1 MAERLR
7 SSYEVVEDRLA
18 EPQIPEEEPTV
29 VPEPEVAEQSPPS
42 PTGEGEPGIDD
53 TPDAEVRYTDAEI
66 LGKRY
71 PVRHMVHEIGNQRMR
86 AVESVQAKW
95 KNMLDTPGKFRLGL
109 SRALAERRYNR
120 QKTKFEAVD
129 HLDDNSLLKKRRQA
143 KLLKAEGK
151 LTHAKSAYNG
161 HRERMTRRVDAVG
174 ENTTQR
180 REQYIASLKNRREA
194 ALARRTLRHELRS
207 EGASWLETRKI
218 AQGIPKEH
226 LDRVG
231 KLAAIA
237 AVSER
242 DTKRPERGAQ
252 KAERKEA
259 RITKDITEN
268 RKRARQYAEEAKRA
282 DETLEE
288 IRTVNLPEA
297 RQNLQELRE
306 ELDSIDNTDPAWQSI
321 SAQVSE
327 AEQQVE
333 MYESREIPYWQNV
346 AEDNRQHVVTLTSE
360 HSSLQ
365 SELRTHK
372 ESGAVA
378 SEAADTA
385 RRVAEQHR
393 NDRDAAV
400 KEITINS

>member
-18 EPQIPEEEPTV
+18 EPQVAEEEPIQA
-29 VPEPEVAEQSPPS
+29 PDPEVAEQSPPP
-42 PTGEGEPGIDD
+42 PTGEAEPGIDD

-71 PVRHMVHEIGNQRMR
+71 PVRHMVHEIGNQHMR

-120 QKTKFEAVD
+120 QKAKFDAVD

-151 LTHAKSAYNG
+151 LTNAKSAYDG
-161 HRERMTRRVDAVG
+161 RRERMTRRVDAVG

-180 REQYIASLKNRREA
+180 REQYIAGLKNRREA

-218 AQGIPKEH
+218 AQDIPKEH

-242 DTKRPERGAQ
+242 GTKRPERTAQ

-259 RITKDITEN
+259 RISKDITEN
-268 RKRARQYAEEAKRA
+268 RKRAQQYAEEAKRA
-282 DETLEE
+282 NATLEE

-306 ELDSIDNTDPAWQSI
+306 ELDGIDDTDPAWQSI

-333 MYESREIPYWQNV
+333 MYETREIPYWQNV
-346 AEDNRQHVVTLTSE
+346 AEDNRQRVVTLTNE
-360 HSSLQ
+360 HTSLQ

-372 ESGAVA
+372 ESGAAA
-378 SEAADTA
+378 SEAADNA

-393 NDRDAAV
+393 NERDAAV
-400 KEITINS
+400 KEITINP